1 MILTCDTKA
10 FRAALAVAGKVIPAK
25 SPWPILTN
33 LKLVTND
40 DRVTLIGSDGDTT
53 FEMDVAAAVQ
63 MEGAAAVPFAPLAT
77 FVSAAK
83 GEQITIA
90 VEKGQAS
97 LKAGRSRIAL
107 SAPSVDDFPTYT
119 PPDGEP
125 VAVDPETFCAALRF
139 CAAAAATEET
149 QWTMGG
155 PHLCEHDGAV
165 EAWGTDGKAMHH
177 ARLSA
182 LTSIGG
188 GATIPAAAVTI
199 ILGIL
204 EKAEEGKAIVTERGW
219 HVRAGGVRAWGKV
232 VDGKFPN
239 VRRVVEG
246 LGEMIKVIAP
256 TQDDLSGAITVATC
270 GADSDSTK
278 SRNVIL
284 IAETGKPVVVRG
296 QKGIAGVIHAGRA
309 EIDCPAEIDARGV
322 LSSRLLIAALA
333 GMRGGEVVIERGGLG
348 DSAVFRLSPSQN
360 SATLQM
366 SALIMSQRYSEAE
379 MADV

>member
-1 MILTCDTKA
+1 MIFTCDTKA

-53 FEMDVAAAVQ
+53 FEMDVPAAVQ
-63 MEGAAAVPFAPLAT
+63 TEGASAIPFAPLAT
-77 FVSAAK
+77 FISAAK
-83 GEQITIA
+83 GDQISVT
-90 VEKGQAS
+90 VEKGQAT

-107 SAPSVDDFPTYT
+107 SAPSVEDFPIYT
-119 PPDGEP
+119 PPDGSP

-139 CAAAAATEET
+139 CAAAAATDDT

-155 PHLCEHDGAV
+155 PNLCEHEGAV
-165 EAWGTDGKAMHH
+165 EVWGTDGKAMHQ
-177 ARLSA
+177 ARLDG
-182 LTSIGG
+182 LPSIGG
-188 GATIPAAAVTI
+188 GATIPNAAVTT
-199 ILGIL
+199 ILGIM
-204 EKAEEGKAIVTERGW
+204 EKADQGKALVSGNGW
-219 HVRAGGVRAWGKV
+219 HVEAGHIRAWGKV

-239 VRRVVEG
+239 VRRVIEG
-246 LGEMIKVIAP
+246 LGDMTKVIVP

-284 IAETGKPVVVRG
+284 IADAGKPVIVRG

-309 EIDCPAEIDARGV
+309 EIDRLSETDARGV
-322 LSSRLLIAALA
+322 LSSRLLVAALA
-333 GMRGGEVVIERGGLG
+333 GMRGGDVLIETGRLG
-348 DSAVFRLSPSQN
+348 DSAVFRLSPAQD
-360 SATLQM
+360 SATLTM
-366 SALIMSQRYSEAE
+366 SALIMSQRFSEAE